1 MTTFLSLYNLLSN
14 IPLVYPIY
22 FFYGAAFLFLGI
34 SISGKD
40 LKASDLKLSNRLW
53 MLGMFGFIHG
63 FHEWLQL
70 LPLIQGEHITRQEI
84 FLIKLILLT
93 TIILS
98 FFFLLQFGL
107 SLISALDKKQMKWI
121 KGIPFMLTLLWAV
134 VLWKNGPHIDLLFLW
149 HAEVGIRYT
158 LGLTAGL
165 VTSYGLI
172 TYSYEIKNMSGP
184 VSKNF
189 LFSGIAILF
198 CGLLEGIID
207 LRTLLT
213 IIHVPVELLRGIAII
228 FFSYF
233 IIKAL
238 NIFDIETRRKI
249 EQQTRLLVQTEKLS
263 SLGQLA
269 AGIAHEI
276 NNPLT
281 NASLGIQTLKTRL
294 KSNSEQR
301 DAVEKLDAVERNIDR
316 ASAIAQELLQFSR
329 QRDAEFIPLNINGII
344 SGSLTLLGHK
354 LKNINLQQDL
364 APVPEVM
371 GDSGKLEQVFINI
384 LSNSLEAMPDGGR
397 IFISLSQK
405 KGLIEVRVTDTGLG
419 ITGEN
424 LSRVFDPFFTTKEIG
439 SGTGL
444 GLSICYGIIKQHHGH
459 IELSSAAGKGTTATI
474 KIPTREQY
482 EKDTD
487 CGR

>member
-1 MTTFLSLYNLLSN
+1 MTTFFSLYNLFSN
-14 IPLVYPIY
+14 IPVVYPIY

-34 SISGKD
+34 SISVKD
-40 LKASDLKLSNRLW
+40 LKASDLKLSNSLW
-53 MLGMFGFIHG
+53 MLGTFGFIHG

-70 LPLIQGEHITRQEI
+70 LPLIQGEHMKRQEI
-84 FLIKLILLT
+84 FLIKLILLS

-107 SLISALDKKQMKWI
+107 SLISALDKKQMKWV
-121 KGIPFMLTLLWAV
+121 KGIPSIMALLWAV
-134 VLWKNGPHIDLLFLW
+134 VLWKQGPHVDLLFLW
-149 HAEVGIRYT
+149 RTEVGVRYT
-158 LGLTAGL
+158 LGLAAGL
-165 VTSYGLI
+165 VTGYGLI
-172 TYSYEIKNMSGP
+172 EYSTEIKNMSGP
-184 VSKNF
+184 VSRNF
-189 LFSGIAILF
+189 FFAGIAILF
-198 CGLLEGIID
+198 YGLLAGIMD

-213 IIHVPVELLRGIAII
+213 LIHVPVEFLRGVSVVL
-228 FFSYF
+228 FTFF

-238 NIFDIETRRKI
+238 NIIDIETRRKI

-281 NASLGIQTLKTRL
+281 NASLVIQTLKTKL
-294 KSNSEQR
+294 KSNSEQHN
-301 DAVEKLDAVERNIDR
+301 AVEKLDAVERNIDR

-329 QRDAEFIPLNINGII
+329 QREADFVPLDINSII
-344 SGSLTLLGHK
+344 SGSLTLLGYK
-354 LKNINLQQDL
+354 LKDINLQPNL

-397 IFISLSQK
+397 IFISSSQK
-405 KGLIEVRVTDTGLG
+405 NGLIEVRVTDTGLG
-419 ITGEN
+419 ITREN

-459 IELSSAAGKGTTATI
+459 IELSSAAGKGTTTTI
-474 KIPTREQY
+474 TIPTREQY
-482 EKDTD
+482 EKDSD

>member
-1 MTTFLSLYNLLSN
+1 MTTFISLYNLFSN
-14 IPLVYPIY
+14 IPFIYPIY

-34 SISGKD
+34 SISVKD
-40 LKASDLKLSNRLW
+40 LKASDLKLSNSLW

-63 FHEWLQL
+63 LHEWLQL
-70 LPLIQGEHITRQEI
+70 LPLIQGEQMTRQEI
-84 FLIKLILLT
+84 FLIKLILLS

-121 KGIPFMLTLLWAV
+121 KGIPFLLVLLWAV
-134 VLWKNGPHIDLLFLW
+134 VLWKHGPLIDLLFLW
-149 HAEVGIRYT
+149 RAEVGVRYT
-158 LGLTAGL
+158 LGLTGGL
-165 VTSYGLI
+165 VTGYGLI
-172 TYSYEIKNMSGP
+172 AYSYEMKNISGP
-184 VSKNF
+184 VSRNF

-198 CGLLEGIID
+198 YGVLTGIID
-207 LRTLLT
+207 LRELLT
-213 IIHVPVELLRGIAII
+213 IFHVPVEFLRGVAIVL
-228 FFSYF
+228 FSYF

-294 KSNSEQR
+294 KSNGEQR
-301 DAVEKLDAVERNIDR
+301 DAIEKLDAVERNIDR

-329 QRDAEFIPLNINGII
+329 QRETEFVPLNINSII
-344 SGSLTLLGHK
+344 SGSLTLLGYK
-354 LKNINLQQDL
+354 LKNIDLQQDL
-364 APVPEVM
+364 APAPEVM

-397 IFISLSQK
+397 IFISSSQK
-405 KGLIEVRVTDTGLG
+405 NGLIEVRVTDTGLG
-419 ITGEN
+419 IADEN

-444 GLSICYGIIKQHHGH
+444 GLSICYGIIRQHHGH
-459 IELSSAAGKGTTATI
+459 IELSSVAGRGTTATI

>member
-1 MTTFLSLYNLLSN
+1 MTTFLSLYSLFSN
-14 IPLVYPIY
+14 IPVVYPIY

-34 SISGKD
+34 SISVKE
-40 LKASDLKLSNRLW
+40 LKASDLRLSNSLW
-53 MLGMFGFIHG
+53 MLGTFGFIHG

-70 LPLIQGEHITRQEI
+70 LPLIQGEHMTRQEI
-84 FLIKLILLT
+84 FLIKLILLS

-107 SLISALDKKQMKWI
+107 SLLSALDKKQMKWI
-121 KGIPFMLTLLWAV
+121 KGIPSIVALLWAF
-134 VLWKNGPHIDLLFLW
+134 VLWQHGPLIDLLFLW
-149 HAEVGIRYT
+149 RAEVGVRYT
-158 LGLTAGL
+158 MGLAAGL
-165 VTSYGLI
+165 VTGYGLI
-172 TYSYEIKNMSGP
+172 TYSTEMKNMSGP
-184 VSKNF
+184 VSRNF

-198 CGLLEGIID
+198 YGLLAGIID

-213 IIHVPVELLRGIAII
+213 IIHVPVEFLRGVAVVL
-228 FFSYF
+228 FSYF

-238 NIFDIETRRKI
+238 NIFDIETRWKI

-294 KSNSEQR
+294 RSNGEQL
-301 DAVEKLDAVERNIDR
+301 DAIEKLDAVERNIDR

-329 QRDAEFIPLNINGII
+329 QREAEFVPLNINDII
-344 SGSLTLLGHK
+344 SGSLTLLGYK
-354 LKNINLQQDL
+354 LKNIILQRDL

-371 GDSGKLEQVFINI
+371 GDNGKLEQVFINI

-397 IFISLSQK
+397 ISITSSEKNGF
-405 KGLIEVRVTDTGLG
+405 IEVRVTDTGSG
-419 ITGEN
+419 IAGEN

-444 GLSICYGIIKQHHGH
+444 GLSICYGIIQQHHGH
-459 IELSSAAGKGTTATI
+459 IELSSVVGKGTTVTI
-474 KIPTREQY
+474 KIPTREKY

>member
-1 MTTFLSLYNLLSN
+1 MTTFLSLYSLLSN
-14 IPLVYPIY
+14 IPLVYPLY

-34 SISGKD
+34 SILGKD
-40 LKASDLKLSNRLW
+40 LKASDLKLSNSLW
-53 MLGMFGFIHG
+53 MLGTFGFIHG

-70 LPLIQGEHITRQEI
+70 LPLIQGERMIRQEI
-84 FLIKLILLT
+84 VLIKLISLAA
-93 TIILS
+93 IILS

-107 SLISALDKKQMKWI
+107 SLISALDKLQTKWV
-121 KGIPFMLTLLWAV
+121 KGIPYALTLLWAV
-134 VLWKNGPHIDLLFLW
+134 ILWKNWSDIDLLFLW
-149 HAEVGIRYT
+149 RVEVGIRYT
-158 LGLTAGL
+158 LGLTAGFA
-165 VTSYGLI
+165 TGYGLI
-172 TYSYEIKNMSGP
+172 TYSSEIKKTSGP
-184 VSKNF
+184 VSRNF

-198 CGLLEGIID
+198 YGLLEGVID
-207 LRTLLT
+207 LRTLLSL
-213 IIHVPVELLRGIAII
+213 IHVPVEFLRGVAVLL
-228 FFSYF
+228 FSYF

-249 EQQTRLLVQTEKLS
+249 EQQARLLVQTEKLS

-281 NASLGIQTLKTRL
+281 NASLAIQTLKARL
-294 KSNSEQR
+294 KGANEQPV
-301 DAVEKLDAVERNIDR
+301 AVEKLDAIERNIDR

-329 QRDAEFIPLNINGII
+329 QRAEEFVPLNINSVI
-344 SGSLTLLGHK
+344 SGSITLLGYK
-354 LKNINLQQDL
+354 LRNIDLQRDL

-371 GDSGKLEQVFINI
+371 GDGGKLEQVFINI

-397 IFISLSQK
+397 IFISSSQK
-405 KGLIEVRVTDTGLG
+405 NGLIEVRVTDTGMG

-444 GLSICYGIIKQHHGH
+444 GLSICYGIIKQHHGQ
-459 IELSSAAGKGTTATI
+459 IELASVVGKGTTATI
-474 KIPTREQY
+474 RIPTREPY
-482 EKDTD
+482 EEDTD

>member
-1 MTTFLSLYNLLSN
+1 MTTFFSLYNLLSN
-14 IPLVYPIY
+14 IPLIYPIY

-34 SISGKD
+34 SISVKE
-40 LKASDLKLSNRLW
+40 LKGSDLKLSNSLW
-53 MLGMFGFIHG
+53 MLGAFGFIHG

-70 LPLIQGEHITRQEI
+70 LPLIQGEHMTRQEI
-84 FLIKLILLT
+84 LLVKLILLA

-107 SLISALDKKQMKWI
+107 SLISALDKKHMKWI
-121 KGIPFMLTLLWAV
+121 KGIPSLLTLLWAV

-149 HAEVGIRYT
+149 QAEVGIRYT
-158 LGLTAGL
+158 LGLTAGF
-165 VTSYGLI
+165 VTGYGLI

-184 VSKNF
+184 VSRNF

-198 CGLLEGIID
+198 YGSLEGIID
-207 LRTLLT
+207 LRALLT
-213 IIHVPVELLRGIAII
+213 IIHVPVELLRGAAIVL
-228 FFSYF
+228 FSYF

-281 NASLGIQTLKTRL
+281 NASLGIQTLKARL
-294 KSNSEQR
+294 KSNGKQR
-301 DAVEKLDAVERNIDR
+301 DAIEKLDAVERNIDR

-329 QRDAEFIPLNINGII
+329 RREAEFAPLNINSVIN
-344 SGSLTLLGHK
+344 GSLTLLGYK
-354 LKNINLQQDL
+354 LKKINLQQDL
-364 APVPEVM
+364 VPVPEVM
-371 GDSGKLEQVFINI
+371 GDGGKLEQVFINI
-384 LSNSLEAMPDGGR
+384 LSNSLEAMPDGGS
-397 IFISLSQK
+397 IFISSSQTN
-405 KGLIEVRVTDTGLG
+405 GWIEVRVMDTGLG
-419 ITGEN
+419 ITREN

-459 IELSSAAGKGTTATI
+459 IELSSAVGRGTTATI

-487 CGR
+487 RGR